1 MSIWHTD
8 DKNGFEVYMSTIYEE
23 KCGVLHK
30 NKVFINMV
38 EMFHDFE
45 LRFYETKIKIIQKSD
60 FLYKLLLCQEFKL
73 QTTGYVHMLIC
84 KFVHLLNGKMHSNL
98 ICDRKKGSR
107 SSQIHR
113 FYTLAN
119 MYTHIPIYNAQRV
132 QLVLDCLVGGVGT
145 SVVQEE
151 RRCYRNHV
159 RVSRSCLF
167 ITTAA
172 SYKDIIMWSVYTHWN
187 PIVCLRGSCDDG
199 GEQKIPKKTITIF
212 YHLTISVRLSVI
224 VNLLIFR
231 LFEMGSGLCRNTSK
245 KPRAVQEFDGLYRKI
260 VFNYAKQWTQYS
272 DKRKKNE
279 KNNTKKNKRRGKKPI
294 ISGPF
299 PADPDRLHGD
309 KWQYVI
315 LTRLDTE
322 PPPKRP
328 PRTKRR
334 YRQDNIASSGVC
346 SSIVRWG
353 SERRQSFGRKRQL
366 KQQLFADESTESMSS
381 RREVV
386 DGGRTDKSTA
396 APVMAA
402 VNKKPLPAFDVS
414 VSKSSLWV
422 VLWSGA
428 IVAGQTYVARRNG
441 LLKSVARA
449 SAMADNL
456 SS

>member
-1 MSIWHTD
+1 
-8 DKNGFEVYMSTIYEE
+8 
-23 KCGVLHK
+23 
-30 NKVFINMV
+30 
-38 EMFHDFE
+38 
-45 LRFYETKIKIIQKSD
+45 
-60 FLYKLLLCQEFKL
+60 
-73 QTTGYVHMLIC
+73 
-84 KFVHLLNGKMHSNL
+84 
-98 ICDRKKGSR
+98 
-107 SSQIHR
+107 
-113 FYTLAN
+113 
-119 MYTHIPIYNAQRV
+119 
-132 QLVLDCLVGGVGT
+132 
-145 SVVQEE
+145 
-151 RRCYRNHV
+151 
-159 RVSRSCLF
+159 
-167 ITTAA
+167 
-172 SYKDIIMWSVYTHWN
+172 
-187 PIVCLRGSCDDG
+187 
-199 GEQKIPKKTITIF
+199 
-212 YHLTISVRLSVI
+212 
-224 VNLLIFR
+224 
-231 LFEMGSGLCRNTSK
+231 MGSGLCRNTGK
-245 KPRAVQEFDGLYRKI
+245 RPRAVQEFDGLYRKI

-279 KNNTKKNKRRGKKPI
+279 KTNTKKNKKRRKKPI

-299 PADPDRLHGD
+299 PADPDRLQGD

-334 YRQDNIASSGVC
+334 HRQDNMASSGVC

-353 SERRQSFGRKRQL
+353 SERRQSFGRKRQQ

-386 DGGRTDKSTA
+386 DGGGTGESTA
-396 APVMAA
+396 APVTAA

-414 VSKSSLWV
+414 LSKSSLWV

-428 IVAGQTYVARRNG
+428 LIAGRTYVARRNG